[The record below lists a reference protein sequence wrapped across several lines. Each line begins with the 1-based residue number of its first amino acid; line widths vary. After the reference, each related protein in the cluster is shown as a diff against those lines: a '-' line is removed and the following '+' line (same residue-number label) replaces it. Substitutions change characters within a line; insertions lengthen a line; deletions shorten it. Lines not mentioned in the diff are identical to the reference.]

1 MRPRTRGASGVR
13 RGKYDRLGTAHAS
26 VLWWLFRP
34 PRHRGSMNALKLASM
49 VATVGAIVLSSACK
63 GDHAGDN
70 TVKGVDTM
78 VTSTKVRDTT
88 VVKSDTTIH
97 TDTVKKTDHAAD
109 AKKP

>member
-1 MRPRTRGASGVR
+1 
-13 RGKYDRLGTAHAS
+13 
-26 VLWWLFRP
+26 
-34 PRHRGSMNALKLASM
+34 MNALKLASL
-49 VATVGAIVLSSACK
+49 VATVGASVLSSACK

-70 TVKGVDTM
+70 PANGVDTM